1 MTDVD
6 VSVILPTYNR
16 VQKLKEALQSV
27 CAQTYDGNVEII
39 VVDDCSQDNTV
50 SFVQQNY
57 PDVRLI
63 SLNANAGHGAARNHG
78 LRVARG
84 RYIAFLDSDDAWRP
98 DYLKVQ
104 ISSLQRQPSHGMAL
118 SGVEVR
124 WNGQSE
130 FDSQIPDLDRYMSP
144 MHQSLLVGRHF
155 LRSGPSALL
164 LCRCVFDDVGLFDE
178 RHRVGGDID
187 LYLRCLGAGFTTAFT
202 ELPLVIKNEGS
213 PDQLT
218 NPKNLRLREKSVMS
232 RLEGFYAR
240 YGAAMRDQIPPIHR
254 IHATNQLR
262 FAESYFNNNY
272 LFNGLRSCLLAAL
285 NGHPLRALSSGMTQI
300 TRRLSRR
307 WKIFVSSVTWGVH

>member
-6 VSVILPTYNR
+6 VTVILPTYNR
-16 VQKLKEALQSV
+16 VHKLNEALQSV

-57 PDVRLI
+57 PDVRLL
-63 SLNANAGHGAARNHG
+63 SLNTNVGHGAARNHG
-78 LRVARG
+78 IRVARG
-84 RYIAFLDSDDAWRP
+84 QYIAFLDSDDLWRP
-98 DYLKVQ
+98 DYLRVQ
-104 ISSLQRQPSHGMAL
+104 ISSLQRQSSHGMAL

-130 FDSQIPDLDRYMSP
+130 FDSQTPDVDRYLSP
-144 MHQSLLVGRHF
+144 MHQTLLIGRHF

-164 LCRCVFDDVGLFDE
+164 LCRRVFDEVGLFEE

-213 PDQLT
+213 ADQLT
-218 NPKNLRLREKSVMS
+218 NPRNLRLRERSVMS
-232 RLEGFYAR
+232 RVEGFYAR

-254 IHATNQLR
+254 IHATNQLG
-262 FAESYFNNNY
+262 FAQAYFNNNY
-272 LFNGLRSCLLAAL
+272 FFHGLRSCLLAAL
-285 NGHPLRALSSGMTQI
+285 NGYPIRALSSATEQI

-307 WKIFVSSVTWGVH
+307 WTILFASRP

>member
-1 MTDVD
+1 MTGID

-16 VQKLKEALQSV
+16 AHKLSEALRSV
-27 CAQTYDGNVEII
+27 YAQEYGGTVEII

-57 PDVRLI
+57 PDVHLI
-63 SLNANAGHGAARNHG
+63 SLKSNVGHGAARNHG

-84 RYIAFLDSDDAWRP
+84 RFIAFLDSDDTWRP
-98 DYLKVQ
+98 DYLNVQ
-104 ISSLQRQPSHGMAL
+104 VSTLQRQPSHGIAL

-130 FDSQIPDLDRYMSP
+130 FDSQTPDFNRYMSP
-144 MHQSLLVGRHF
+144 MYQSLLVGRHF

-164 LCRCVFDDVGLFDE
+164 FSRCVFDHVGLFDE

-218 NPKNLRLREKSVMS
+218 SPKNLRLREKSVMS
-232 RLEGFYAR
+232 RVEGFYSR

-254 IHATNQLR
+254 IHANNQLR
-262 FAESYFNNNY
+262 FAEAYFSNNY
-272 LFNGLRSCLLAAL
+272 LFHGLRSCLLAAF
-285 NGHPLRALSSGMTQI
+285 NGYSLRALSSGTKQI

-307 WKIFVSSVTWGVH
+307 WKILVSSRPWGVD